1 MGEEQTEGG
10 KRSAP
15 RWTQTATTLAGIV
28 SVFLVALGLY
38 ITNAQ
43 NRAQQQLTEQGQIT
57 ERFGRAIDQ
66 LGSDK
71 LDVRLGGVYAL
82 EALMHEPHADE
93 RNIIEVLSAYVRDHP
108 ASTAGPLTLHRRGDL
123 LPTRKLPTDV
133 QAALTVLG
141 RRPDPAHNTG
151 IDLTGAHISGADLRG
166 ADLTSADL
174 TSGRGALPGTPHRP
188 GRAAASL
195 DHDRRDGRAL
205 HRVGLRRR
213 RAVPWPRLPGAG
225 AGVGPDPAGSRGA
238 GRRGARNRLARRSL
252 VDGPGRGRRR
262 LAGSGSVGQ
271 ARHR

>member
-166 ADLTSADL
+166 ADLRGADLTSADL
-174 TSGRGALPGTPHRP
+174 TGVRLDHANLSRARLLDTRLYGVNLTGARLNGTDIAGARQRPPLWWRDAGADFTDATWPSGVRVPYGW
-188 GRAAASL
+188 SL
-195 DHDRRDGRAL
+195 DPETGRLTRDRRN
-205 HRVGLRRR
+205 
-213 RAVPWPRLPGAG
+213 P
-225 AGVGPDPAGSRGA
+225 
-238 GRRGARNRLARRSL
+238 
-252 VDGPGRGRRR
+252 
-262 LAGSGSVGQ
+262 
-271 ARHR
+271 